1 MSRYR
6 DYKREVLEVSRRLSE
21 DGYFGTK
28 SGTAGNVSMLV
39 EGEEVIAVTPTRMR
53 YDVMGPDD
61 ICIVDFNLRS
71 VEGSHQPSIESPMHV
86 AAYQVR
92 RDINAVIH
100 THQVYAS
107 SLSILN
113 LAIPPLFDE
122 VTLAIGDIVDV
133 IPYALSG
140 TRELHEAVARKLAN
154 RCHCYL
160 IQNHGALCVGE
171 DLENTFTY
179 VELLEKI
186 AAVYLHAL
194 ASGKPIS
201 TLPKPVVEK
210 LVASMIARQ
219 ELEIERK
226 DGLTSRA
233 EARRA

>member
-1 MSRYR
+1 MSRYN

-21 DGYFGTK
+21 GGYFGTK

-39 EGEEVIAVTPTRMR
+39 EGEEAIAITPTRMR
-53 YDVMGPDD
+53 YDMMRPEDV
-61 ICIVDFNLRS
+61 CIVDFNLHS
-71 VEGSHQPSIESPMHV
+71 IEGSHQPSIESPMHV

-107 SLSILN
+107 SISILN
-113 LAIPPLFDE
+113 LPIPPLFDE

-133 IPYALSG
+133 IPYELSG
-140 TRELHEAVARKLAN
+140 TRELHEAVAGKLAN

-186 AAVYLHAL
+186 SAVYLHAL

-201 TLPKPVVEK
+201 TLPGPVVEK

-226 DGLTSRA
+226 DAFSTRA

>member
-1 MSRYR
+1 MSRYN
-6 DYKREVLEVSRRLSE
+6 DYRREVLEVSRRLSE
-21 DGYFGTK
+21 GGHFGTK

-39 EGEEVIAVTPTRMR
+39 EGEDVIAITPTRMR
-53 YDVMGPDD
+53 YDMMRAED
-61 ICIVDFNLRS
+61 ICIVDFNLHS
-71 VEGSHQPSIESPMHV
+71 IEGSQQPSIESPMHV

-107 SLSILN
+107 SISVLN

-140 TRELHEAVARKLAN
+140 TRELHEAVACKLAN
-154 RCHCYL
+154 RCHCYM
-160 IQNHGALCVGE
+160 IQNHGALCVGV

-186 AAVYLHAL
+186 SEVYSHAL

-201 TLPKPVVEK
+201 TLPRPVVEK

-219 ELEIERK
+219 DLEIERK
-226 DGLTSRA
+226 DALTRRA

>member
-1 MSRYR
+1 MSRYS

-21 DGYFGTK
+21 EGYFGTK

-53 YDVMGPDD
+53 YDMMRPED
-61 ICIVDFNLRS
+61 ICVIDFNLHS
-71 VEGSHQPSIESPMHV
+71 IEGSHQPSIESPMHV

-100 THQVYAS
+100 THQVFAS
-107 SLSILN
+107 AISILN
-113 LAIPPLFDE
+113 LPIPPLFDE

-133 IPYALSG
+133 IPYGLSG

-171 DLENTFTY
+171 DLENTFTC

-186 AAVYLHAL
+186 SMVYSQAL
-194 ASGKPIS
+194 ASRKPIS
-201 TLPKPVVEK
+201 TLPRPVVEK
-210 LVASMIARQ
+210 LVASMFARQ
-219 ELEIERK
+219 DLEIERK
-226 DGLTSRA
+226 GALTRRA

>member
-1 MSRYR
+1 MSRYN
-6 DYKREVLEVSRRLSE
+6 DYRREVLEISRRLSE
-21 DGYFGTK
+21 EGYFGTR

-39 EGEEVIAVTPTRMR
+39 EGEEVLAVTPTAMR
-53 YDVMGPDD
+53 YDLMRAED
-61 ICIVDFNLRS
+61 ICVIDFDLHRI
-71 VEGSHQPSIESPMHV
+71 EGSHQPSIESPMHI

-92 RDINAVIH
+92 RDVNAIIH

-107 SLSILN
+107 SISILN
-113 LAIPPLFDE
+113 LPIPALFDE
-122 VTLAIGDIVDV
+122 VTLAIGAVVDV

-171 DLENTFTY
+171 DLEKTFTY

-186 AAVYLHAL
+186 SVVYSHAL
-194 ASGKPIS
+194 ATGQPIS

-210 LVASMIARQ
+210 LVASTIARQ
-219 ELEIERK
+219 DLEIQRK
-226 DGLTSRA
+226 DALTRRV

>member
-1 MSRYR
+1 MSRYN

-21 DGYFGTK
+21 GGYFGTK

-39 EGEEVIAVTPTRMR
+39 DGEEAIAITPTSMR
-53 YDVMGPDD
+53 YDMMRPED
-61 ICIVDFNLRS
+61 ICIVDFNLHS
-71 VEGSHQPSIESPMHV
+71 IEGSHQPSIESPMHV

-107 SLSILN
+107 SVSILN
-113 LAIPPLFDE
+113 LPIPPLFDE
-122 VTLAIGDIVDV
+122 VTLAIGDVVDV

-140 TRELHEAVARKLAN
+140 TRELHEAVSGKLAN

-186 AAVYLHAL
+186 SAVYLHAL

-201 TLPKPVVEK
+201 TLPGPVVEK

-226 DGLTSRA
+226 DALASRA

>member
-1 MSRYR
+1 MSCYNE
-6 DYKREVLEVSRRLSE
+6 YKREVLEVSRRLSE
-21 DGYFGTK
+21 AGYFGTK
-28 SGTAGNVSMLV
+28 SGTAGNVSVLV
-39 EGEEVIAVTPTRMR
+39 EGEEVIAITPTRMR
-53 YDVMGPDD
+53 YDMMRPED
-61 ICIVDFNLRS
+61 ICIVDFKLHS
-71 VEGSHQPSIESPMHV
+71 IEGSHQPSIESPMHV
-86 AAYQVR
+86 AAYHVR

-107 SLSILN
+107 SISILN
-113 LAIPPLFDE
+113 LPIPPLFDE

-186 AAVYLHAL
+186 SLVYSHAL
-194 ASGKPIS
+194 ATGQPIS
-201 TLPKPVVEK
+201 ALPKPVVEK
-210 LVASMIARQ
+210 LVASTIARQ
-219 ELEIERK
+219 DLEIQRK
-226 DGLTSRA
+226 DALTRRV

>member
-1 MSRYR
+1 MSRYS

-21 DGYFGTK
+21 EGYFGTK

-53 YDVMGPDD
+53 YDMMRPED
-61 ICIVDFNLRS
+61 ICVIDFNLHS
-71 VEGSHQPSIESPMHV
+71 IEGSHQPSIESPMHV

-100 THQVYAS
+100 THQVFAS
-107 SLSILN
+107 AISILN
-113 LAIPPLFDE
+113 LPIPPLFDE

-133 IPYALSG
+133 IPYGLSG

-186 AAVYLHAL
+186 SVVYSHAL
-194 ASGKPIS
+194 ASGRPIS
-201 TLPKPVVEK
+201 TLPRPVVEK
-210 LVASMIARQ
+210 LVASMFARQ
-219 ELEIERK
+219 DLEIERK
-226 DGLTSRA
+226 GALTRRA

>member
-1 MSRYR
+1 MSRYN
-6 DYKREVLEVSRRLSE
+6 DYRREVLEISRRLSE

-39 EGEEVIAVTPTRMR
+39 EGEEVIAVTPTAMR
-53 YDVMGPDD
+53 YDLMRAED
-61 ICIVDFNLRS
+61 ICVIDFDLHRI
-71 VEGSHQPSIESPMHV
+71 EGSHQPSIESPMHI

-92 RDINAVIH
+92 RDVNAIIH

-107 SLSILN
+107 SISILN
-113 LAIPPLFDE
+113 LPIPPLFDE
-122 VTLAIGDIVDV
+122 VTLAIGAVVDV

-140 TRELHEAVARKLAN
+140 TRELHGAVARKLAN

-171 DLENTFTY
+171 DLEKTFTY

-186 AAVYLHAL
+186 SVVYSQAL
-194 ASGKPIS
+194 ATGRPIS

-210 LVASMIARQ
+210 LIASTIARQ
-219 ELEIERK
+219 DLEIQRK
-226 DGLTSRA
+226 DTLTRRVQ
-233 EARRA
+233 ARRA